1 MPFAWQITPRRVS
14 EERLFPFLSM
24 CSKLF
29 REFQKR
35 IIEHQFQTSS
45 RISYR
50 IGYMPLLT
58 SFLPVL
64 HSGTFSPTAEVLTF
78 SVNATWQFQLPNS
91 SKMTLCFMG
100 SQVHPVVPRFTNRAW
115 IPCMASVPTVLLGF
129 RYYAISI
136 CLGTGVQKP
145 QGGRVQESMF
155 NILPHFNSV
164 K

>member
-1 MPFAWQITPRRVS
+1 VS

-64 HSGTFSPTAEVLTF
+64 HSGTFSPTAEVLTS

-100 SQVHPVVPRFTNRAW
+100 VRSIRSCLDSLTGLEYLAWQAFRRCFWGSDTMQYRYAWGLGCKNRKEAEFKN
-115 IPCMASVPTVLLGF
+115 PCSTFFPISTV
-129 RYYAISI
+129 
-136 CLGTGVQKP
+136 
-145 QGGRVQESMF
+145 
-155 NILPHFNSV
+155 
-164 K
+164 